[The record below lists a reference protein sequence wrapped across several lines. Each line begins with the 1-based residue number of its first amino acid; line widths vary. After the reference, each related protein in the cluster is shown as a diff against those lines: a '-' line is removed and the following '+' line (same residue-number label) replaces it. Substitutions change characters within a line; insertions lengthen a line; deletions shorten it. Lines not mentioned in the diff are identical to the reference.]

1 MALPIIS
8 SDSHCS
14 TARSHPDL
22 LETFRQNNPHK
33 RQYTWATGSAT
44 INSTF
49 QKVRPRLL
57 HSNKCSPGFTNNDL
71 IIEYNKKRICLYLSH
86 NRNIPRN
93 HLYLYIISSIV
104 HQEFGLSINGIHCMT
119 ELSVR
124 TSNISGET
132 GCLKKR

>member
-71 IIEYNKKRICLYLSH
+71 IIEYNKKEYAFIYPTIGIFQEIIC
-86 NRNIPRN
+86 IC
-93 HLYLYIISSIV
+93 I
-104 HQEFGLSINGIHCMT
+104 
-119 ELSVR
+119 
-124 TSNISGET
+124 
-132 GCLKKR
+132 